1 MSLTLFKNTLKNNW
15 LLWVIFT
22 AVLLMY
28 STVMLTMYNPQD
40 ITALEETLKM
50 LPESIIN
57 AFNMGQSTVGGI
69 TAYLANYL
77 YGMLMMAFPMVYT
90 IMLALKLVAKPV
102 DNGSFA
108 YLLSTPNS
116 RTKII
121 TTQAVYAL
129 LSLALM
135 FAVVFGIGV
144 SISAAMFPGEMDI
157 WQYLRLNV
165 LTMCLQMAVFMISF
179 FFSCV
184 FCESKKA
191 TAFGAGLPIAL
202 MLMNMLGG
210 MSADLEPIKKA
221 SLFGLYDTV
230 SVAAGGADI
239 LGFCVLYIAI
249 AAALF
254 AGGAMIFKRKRL
266 PL

>member
-15 LLWVIFT
+15 VIWVIF
-22 AVLLMY
+22 AGVLLMY
-28 STVMLTMYNPQD
+28 LTVMLTMYNPKD

-50 LPESIIN
+50 LPESVIN
-57 AFNMGQSTVGGI
+57 AFNMGQSTAGGI

-77 YGMLMMAFPMVYT
+77 YGLLMVAFPMVYT

-121 TTQAVYAL
+121 ATQAIYAI
-129 LSLALM
+129 LSLVLM
-135 FAVVFGIGV
+135 FATVFAAGIAV
-144 SISAAMFPGEMDI
+144 SEIMFPSQMDVL
-157 WQYLRLNV
+157 QFLRLNV
-165 LTMCLQMAVFMISF
+165 LTLCLQIAVFIISF

-184 FCESKKA
+184 FCSSKKA
-191 TAFGAGLPIAL
+191 TAFGAGLPITFL
-202 MLMNMLGG
+202 LMNMLGG
-210 MSADLEPIKKA
+210 ISADLEPIRKA
-221 SLFGLYDTV
+221 SIFGFYEAV
-230 SVAAGGADI
+230 EIAGGADI
-239 LGFCVLYIAI
+239 GLLCAIYLAI
-249 AAALF
+249 AALLF
-254 AGGAMIFKRKRL
+254 AVGAMIFKQKRL